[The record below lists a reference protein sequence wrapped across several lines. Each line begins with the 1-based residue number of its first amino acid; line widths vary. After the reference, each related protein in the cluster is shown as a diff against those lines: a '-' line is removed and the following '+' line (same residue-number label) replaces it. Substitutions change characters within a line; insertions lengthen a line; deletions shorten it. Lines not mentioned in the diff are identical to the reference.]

1 MIRHSIRAPRH
12 ASTPC
17 PSHNHPILKED
28 PMKLLL
34 AGAIALGIPA
44 LAAADEIQWAK
55 DYASAVEAAKKS
67 NRLIMVDFYTDW

>member
-1 MIRHSIRAPRH
+1 
-12 ASTPC
+12 
-17 PSHNHPILKED
+17 
-28 PMKLLL
+28 MKLLL